1 MTNNRSVITD
11 HRLNF
16 GHDFAWDGVEI
27 LDNEPVFNKKS
38 ISEMLFIN
46 RQENSINFQTDT
58 AGLHQSYISLINRLP
73 KL

>member
-1 MTNNRSVITD
+1 MT
-11 HRLNF
+11 LL
-16 GHDFAWDGVEI
+16 GMGVEI
-27 LDNEPVFNKKS
+27 LDNEPVFNKRS

-46 RQENSINFQTDT
+46 RQENSINLQTDT